1 MGDEERTF
9 KGDRVSTDSHNYLQ
23 QTRRHRR
30 ERLLR
35 ERDGGLLQDL
45 AVGSL
50 QILPQELMQEGGEL
64 RVQAQR
70 RSDQDQV
77 QDKTL
82 QELPIEQ
89 LLQVQ
94 RSVQLR
100 TRG

>member
-1 MGDEERTF
+1 
-9 KGDRVSTDSHNYLQ
+9 
-23 QTRRHRR
+23 
-30 ERLLR
+30 
-35 ERDGGLLQDL
+35 
-45 AVGSL
+45 
-50 QILPQELMQEGGEL
+50 MQEGREL

-94 RSVQLR
+94 GSVQLR

>member
-1 MGDEERTF
+1 
-9 KGDRVSTDSHNYLQ
+9 
-23 QTRRHRR
+23 
-30 ERLLR
+30 
-35 ERDGGLLQDL
+35 
-45 AVGSL
+45 
-50 QILPQELMQEGGEL
+50 MQEGREL